1 MKKDKLSAAAVF
13 LVILFIVFALGLF
26 VGKKL
31 SPRKSKEGVIKESSL
46 KTGSNSPVSPLNI
59 TRNQKTEE
67 KTPVSTDNIK
77 FAPISKLTSLKN
89 GNAAK
94 KPAEKPAP
102 APAPVPKPKPKVRT
116 KIVYVKKPIY
126 IYKYITK
133 KPAVKQKTASSPF
146 TSGVYY
152 TIQVAA
158 LSKYN
163 DAKKLADKLNS
174 MGFFAYIVP
183 ISISGKKGKA
193 SYEQVRV
200 GKFSTNK
207 GAKSVENII
216 SKKFNLKPYII
227 KVD

>member
-1 MKKDKLSAAAVF
+1 MKKDKLSSAILF

-46 KTGSNSPVSPLNI
+46 KTESNPSVSPLNI
-59 TRNQKTEE
+59 IGNQKAEK
-67 KTPVSTDNIK
+67 KTPVSTGNIK
-77 FAPISKLTSLKN
+77 FAPISKLASLKN

-94 KPAEKPAP
+94 KPAEKPAL
-102 APAPVPKPKPKVRT
+102 APAPKPESKVRT

-133 KPAVKQKTASSPF
+133 KPPVKQKTAASPF
-146 TSGVYY
+146 VSKVYY

-158 LSKYN
+158 LSKYS

>member
-1 MKKDKLSAAAVF
+1 MKKDKLSAVIVF
-13 LVILFIVFALGLF
+13 LVILFIVFVLGLF

-31 SPRKSKEGVIKESSL
+31 SPQKSKEGVIKESSL
-46 KTGSNSPVSPLNI
+46 KTENKPSLSSLNMGGNNHKVKKKTAILSN
-59 TRNQKTEE
+59 
-67 KTPVSTDNIK
+67 NIK
-77 FAPISKLTSLKN
+77 FAPISKLASLKKE
-89 GNAAK
+89 GAAK
-94 KPAEKPAP
+94 KLVKKPTST
-102 APAPVPKPKPKVRT
+102 PKPKTKVKTR
-116 KIVYVKKPIY
+116 IIYVKKPIY

-133 KPAVKQKTASSPF
+133 KAPVKQKISASPF
-146 TSGVYY
+146 ASEVYY

-158 LSKYN
+158 LSKYSE
-163 DAKKLADKLNS
+163 AKKLADKLNS

-193 SYEQVRV
+193 TYEQVRV

>member
-1 MKKDKLSAAAVF
+1 MKKDKLSAAIVF

-46 KTGSNSPVSPLNI
+46 KTESNPPVSPLNI
-59 TRNQKTEE
+59 TRKQKAEE
-67 KTPVSTDNIK
+67 KTPVSTNNIK
-77 FAPISKLTSLKN
+77 FTPISKLTSLKN

-102 APAPVPKPKPKVRT
+102 ASKPESKVRT

-146 TSGVYY
+146 ASRVYY

>member
-1 MKKDKLSAAAVF
+1 MKKDKLSAAIVF

-46 KTGSNSPVSPLNI
+46 KTESSPPVSPLNI
-59 TRNQKTEE
+59 THNQKTEE

-102 APAPVPKPKPKVRT
+102 APKPESKVRT

-146 TSGVYY
+146 ASRVYY

>member
-1 MKKDKLSAAAVF
+1 MKKDKLSAAIVF

-46 KTGSNSPVSPLNI
+46 KTESNPSVSPLNI
-59 TRNQKTEE
+59 IGNQKAEK
-67 KTPVSTDNIK
+67 KTPVSTGNIK
-77 FAPISKLTSLKN
+77 FAPISKLASLKN

-94 KPAEKPAP
+94 KPAEKPAL
-102 APAPVPKPKPKVRT
+102 APAPKPESKVRT

-133 KPAVKQKTASSPF
+133 KPPVKQKTAASPF
-146 TSGVYY
+146 VSKVYY

-158 LSKYN
+158 LSKYS

>member
-1 MKKDKLSAAAVF
+1 MKKDKLSAAIVF

-31 SPRKSKEGVIKESSL
+31 TPRKSKEGVIKESSL
-46 KTGSNSPVSPLNI
+46 KTESNHPASTLNI
-59 TRNQKTEE
+59 TGNQKTKEN
-67 KTPVSTDNIK
+67 TPVSTDNIK

-102 APAPVPKPKPKVRT
+102 APKPESKVRT

-146 TSGVYY
+146 ASRVYY

-193 SYEQVRV
+193 TYEQVRV

>member
-1 MKKDKLSAAAVF
+1 MKKDKLSAAIVF

-46 KTGSNSPVSPLNI
+46 KTESNPPVSPLNI
-59 TRNQKTEE
+59 TRKQKAEE
-67 KTPVSTDNIK
+67 KTPVSTNNIK

-102 APAPVPKPKPKVRT
+102 ASKPESKVRT

-146 TSGVYY
+146 ASRVYY

>member
-26 VGKKL
+26 VGKQL

-46 KTGSNSPVSPLNI
+46 KTESNFPVSPLNI
-59 TRNQKTEE
+59 IGSQKTKE

-102 APAPVPKPKPKVRT
+102 APVPKPESKVRT

-133 KPAVKQKTASSPF
+133 KPVVKQKTASSPF
-146 TSGVYY
+146 ASRVYY

-174 MGFFAYIVP
+174 MGFFAYIVS

>member
-1 MKKDKLSAAAVF
+1 MKKDKLSAVIVF

-31 SPRKSKEGVIKESSL
+31 SPQKSKEGVIKESSL
-46 KTGSNSPVSPLNI
+46 KTESNPPVSPLNI
-59 TRNQKTEE
+59 IPNQKAEE

-77 FAPISKLTSLKN
+77 FAPISKLASLKN

-94 KPAEKPAP
+94 KPVEKPTP
-102 APAPVPKPKPKVRT
+102 PPEPKTKVRT

-133 KPAVKQKTASSPF
+133 KPAVKQKTAASPF
-146 TSGVYY
+146 ASKVYY

-193 SYEQVRV
+193 VYEQVRV
-200 GKFSTNK
+200 GKFSTNA

>member
-1 MKKDKLSAAAVF
+1 LKKDKLSAAIVF

-46 KTGSNSPVSPLNI
+46 KTESNPSVSPLNI
-59 TRNQKTEE
+59 IGNQKAEK
-67 KTPVSTDNIK
+67 KTPVSTGNIK
-77 FAPISKLTSLKN
+77 FAPISKLASLKN

-94 KPAEKPAP
+94 KPAEKPAL
-102 APAPVPKPKPKVRT
+102 APAPKPESKVRT

-133 KPAVKQKTASSPF
+133 KPPVKQKTAASPF
-146 TSGVYY
+146 VSKVYY

-158 LSKYN
+158 LSKYS

>member
-1 MKKDKLSAAAVF
+1 MKKDKLSAAIVF

-46 KTGSNSPVSPLNI
+46 KTESNPSVSPLNI
-59 TRNQKTEE
+59 IGNQKTEE

-94 KPAEKPAP
+94 KPAEKPAL
-102 APAPVPKPKPKVRT
+102 APAPKPESKVRT

-133 KPAVKQKTASSPF
+133 KPAVKQKTAASPF
-146 TSGVYY
+146 VSKVYY

-158 LSKYN
+158 LSKYS

>member
-94 KPAEKPAP
+94 KPAP
-102 APAPVPKPKPKVRT
+102 APAPVPKPEPKVRT